1 MLLTIGQLA
10 SYCGVTVRAVRH
22 YHRIGLLP
30 EPARDASGYRRYGA
44 DTVVDLIRIKVLA
57 DGGVPLARISEL
69 LTAGAGEFAATLDGI
84 DQALELQI
92 RQLEHRRRQ
101 LAGLLAGDR
110 LALPAEVA
118 EMLGELR
125 ALGVSERGVRVE
137 RDGWILLEAF
147 CPELV
152 LEWTRQKRAALEDDE
167 FRRIYLAC
175 DAAWDWDSSDP
186 RLDDLADW
194 MADWAANRRAAVVG
208 TERRPEDAYAQS
220 AGGRAGRADPGLPD
234 IEAVAELMA
243 TQIAAASP
251 AWRRL
256 DEMSRSRLSAETV
269 PHSRSTA
276 NSTGRAGSKPTRS

>member
-30 EPARDASGYRRYGA
+30 EPARDRSGYRRYGA
-44 DTVVDLIRIKVLA
+44 DAVVDLIRIKVLA

-69 LTAGAGEFAATLDGI
+69 LSAGTGEFAAALDGI
-84 DQALELQI
+84 DEALEQQI
-92 RQLEHRRRQ
+92 RELEHRRRQ

-118 EMLGELR
+118 EMLDELR
-125 ALGVSERGVRVE
+125 AIGVSERGVRVE

-152 LEWTRQKRAALEDDE
+152 LEWTRQKQTALEDDE

-175 DAAWDWDSSDP
+175 DAAWDWDSADP
-186 RLDDLADW
+186 RLEELAAW
-194 MADWAANRRAAVVG
+194 MADWA
-208 TERRPEDAYAQS
+208 ERRQATVVAAS
-220 AGGRAGRADPGLPD
+220 AGSAKAAPERRSARGPARPAGRGEPD
-234 IEAVAELMA
+234 LSAVAELMA

-256 DEMSRSRLSAETV
+256 DEMSRSRLRAETI
-269 PHSRSTA
+269 PR
-276 NSTGRAGSKPTRS
+276 G